1 MRNPRLVQKQNSEQK
16 HSCEV
21 ASESYAFTMPGN
33 YELLLR
39 IEVFYRAIKVPFMP
53 IIVIINVT
61 KRGIKR
67 DLDRVLHAHATT

>member
-1 MRNPRLVQKQNSEQK
+1 MK
-16 HSCEV
+16 
-21 ASESYAFTMPGN
+21 
-33 YELLLR
+33 LLR

-67 DLDRVLHAHATT
+67 DLDRVLHAHATQCTRDTLLVS

>member
-1 MRNPRLVQKQNSEQK
+1 
-16 HSCEV
+16 
-21 ASESYAFTMPGN
+21 MPGN

-67 DLDRVLHAHATT
+67 DLDRVLHVHITS

>member
-1 MRNPRLVQKQNSEQK
+1 MK
-16 HSCEV
+16 
-21 ASESYAFTMPGN
+21 
-33 YELLLR
+33 LLR

-67 DLDRVLHAHATT
+67 DLDRVLHVISRHERDACTCCTRDALLVS